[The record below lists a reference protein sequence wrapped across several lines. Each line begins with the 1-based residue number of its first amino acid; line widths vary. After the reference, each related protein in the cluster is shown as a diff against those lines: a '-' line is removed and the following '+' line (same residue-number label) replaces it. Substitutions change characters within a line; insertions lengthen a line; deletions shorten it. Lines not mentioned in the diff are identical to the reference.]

1 MRTGRRVRVVTQ
13 PSLSSRAARH
23 VVVPLAQVGEDVV
36 VVEGEPM
43 ASVVGGRPSDED
55 SIGTSSCSRL
65 AAARTRS
72 HSALTR

>member
-1 MRTGRRVRVVTQ
+1 
-13 PSLSSRAARH
+13 
-23 VVVPLAQVGEDVV
+23 VV